1 MFNVDEI
8 RKEFPILKEKIN
20 GKDLCYLDNGASA
33 QKPRVV
39 IDSMVKAYELEY
51 ANVHRGLHH
60 LSNLATENFEIVR
73 EKIRRFLGA
82 KSENEI
88 VFTSGSTE
96 ALNLVS
102 YSWGINNLRKGDEII
117 LSVAEHHSNI
127 VPWHFLRE
135 RQGVVLK
142 WVEPREDGQIHV
154 EDILLKVSEKTKM
167 IAITHMSNVLGC
179 IVDIKRLCIEARKR
193 NIVTVVDG
201 SQAAVHMPINVYDLD
216 CDFYAIT
223 GHKLYGPSSSGA
235 LFVAE
240 RRFDEMI
247 PFHGGG
253 AMIKSVTFDSVTYN
267 TPPLKFEAGTPGIV
281 PMIGFGA
288 ALDFMTMVGIEEIHS
303 HEESLRSILS
313 DELRSLDYIRMQGDL
328 EKKGAIFSFIFS
340 NQIHPHDVA
349 TIVDQK
355 GVAIRAGHHCCEPL
369 MKHYGVGATCRA
381 SFAMYNT
388 VKEIEVFLNA
398 LRLSHE
404 LLS

>member
-1 MFNVDEI
+1 MFDIHEI
-8 RKEFPILKEKIN
+8 RKEFPILAEKIN

-33 QKPRVV
+33 QKPRIV
-39 IDSMVKAYELEY
+39 IDSMVQAYQVEY
-51 ANVHRGLHH
+51 ANVHRGLHY
-60 LSNLATENFEIVR
+60 LSNLATENFEVVR
-73 EKIRRFLGA
+73 GKVRRFLGA
-82 KSENEI
+82 KSESEI
-88 VFTSGSTE
+88 IFTSGSTE

-102 YSWGINNLRKGDEII
+102 YSWGIPNLKAGDEII

-142 WVEPREDGQIHV
+142 WVKPRLDGQIHI
-154 EDILLKVSEKTKM
+154 EDILLMVNEKTKL

-179 IVDIKRLCIEARKR
+179 IVDIKSLCIEARKK

-201 SQAAVHMPINVYDLD
+201 SQAAVHMPVDVSDLD

-235 LFVAE
+235 LFVSE
-240 RRFDEMI
+240 RRFDEMR

-253 AMIKSVTFDSVTYN
+253 AMIKSVTCEDVTYN
-267 TPPLKFEAGTPGIV
+267 EPPLKFEAGTPGIV
-281 PMIGFGA
+281 SMIGFGA
-288 ALDFMTMVGIEEIHS
+288 ALDFIEAIGLKEIHEY
-303 HEESLRSILS
+303 EESLRVAAAS
-313 DELRSLDYIRMQGDL
+313 ELRSLDYVENQGDL
-328 EKKGAIFSFIFS
+328 ENKGAIFSFTL
-340 NQIHPHDVA
+340 NNGIHPHDVA
-349 TIVDQK
+349 TVIDQK

-369 MKHYGVGATCRA
+369 MNHFGVGATCRA

-388 VKEIEVFLNA
+388 VDEISIFLDA
-398 LRLSHE
+398 LKLSRE